1 MARKKQEFKPDS
13 QGGFLKKFHLTAQQ
27 RLTILK
33 WLLYALVCVF
43 LLVIQ
48 DVAMSKFSLFGATTD
63 LAAGA
68 ILLITVL
75 VGTENGCLFVLI
87 ASVLYVFSGSS
98 PGIYSIATLTFLGVA
113 ATLLRQRYWRRG
125 LATTVLTAG
134 LALLTYELVT
144 FLIGIFLGLTYWG
157 RFGVFV
163 LTAAYTT
170 LVMFPLYPLVYTIG
184 QIGGATWKE

>member
-1 MARKKQEFKPDS
+1 MARKKQEFKPDA
-13 QGGFLKKFHLTAQQ
+13 QAGFLKKFHLTVQQ

-33 WLLYALVCVF
+33 WLLYALVCVL

-48 DVAMSKFSLFGATTD
+48 DVAMSRFSFFGATTD

-75 VGTENGCLFVLI
+75 IGTENGSLFVLI
-87 ASVLYVFSGSS
+87 ASVLYVFSGSA

-157 RFGVFV
+157 RFGVFT